1 MKVIIKGN
9 TLKVVKTTRVLVE
22 WQNQSGKTMPWL
34 GTDEGKAYGLAFM
47 AFCAMQNAGMEP
59 NWDKLLDVDTDEW
72 KFIKEPS
79 DDRRA
84 GEEPVPP
91 SSLAASEEGADEG
104 ASTPA
109 PPASKPSKKPKG
121 GSKSK

>member
-1 MKVIIKGN
+1 MKVIIKGKE
-9 TLKVVKTTRVLVE
+9 LRVVKTTRILVE

-34 GTDEGKAYGLAFM
+34 ATDEGKAYGLAFSV
-47 AFCAMQNAGMEP
+47 FCAMQNAGMEP
-59 NWDKLLDVDTDEW
+59 KWENLLDVDTDEW
-72 KFIKEPS
+72 QFIKEPS

-84 GEEPVPP
+84 GDAPVPP

-104 ASTPA
+104 QATQA
-109 PPASKPSKKPKG
+109 TPASKPSKKPKA